1 LDASTLAWEG
11 WFSLGVVG
19 LCLGLLA
26 TNRYPPDV
34 VMVGGLTLLLLSGV
48 ITPADA
54 LSGLSNEG
62 MVTVAVLYVV
72 VSGLQETGGTSW
84 VSQAVL
90 GRPRSLAQAQIRLM
104 APVSALS
111 AFLNNTPVVAMF
123 IPAVQ
128 DWAKRHG
135 LSVSRLML
143 PLSYAAIAGGTCT
156 LIGTSTNLVV
166 NGMLIAH
173 TGESGLGMFDIAWVG
188 VPTLILTLVAV
199 VLLGH
204 RLLPERRS
212 VLSLLEDARQYTVE
226 MTVEPRSPLDGK
238 SIEEAGLRQLPGMYL
253 VEVERDGQVIPAV
266 APEQRLRG
274 GDRLLF
280 AGVVDSVVDLQRI
293 RGLVPATNQVFK
305 LQSPRHVR
313 CLVEAVVSESF
324 PLLGKSIREGRFRTH
339 YQAAI
344 IAIARNGERIQR
356 KIGDIVPRPGDTLLM
371 EAHPN
376 FLERYRNSRDFLL
389 ISQLDN
395 STPTRHERAWVAITI
410 MAGMVASVTFGWLS
424 MLQASMLAAGLMLIS
439 RCTTASAARRAVD
452 LQVLLVIAASFGIG
466 LALQKTGAAALI
478 ADGMIGLAGDD
489 PWLTL
494 ALVFLATSVFTNLIT
509 NNAAAALMFPIA
521 VAAAARLDASVLPFA
536 IVIMKAASASFA
548 TPIAYQTNLMVMGP
562 GGYSFVDYLRLGVP
576 LTLLTGILTV
586 LIVPLVWPF

>member
-1 LDASTLAWEG
+1 MPWQAWFTLA
-11 WFSLGVVG
+11 VVV

-26 TNRYPPDV
+26 RNRYPPDV
-34 VMVGGLTLLLLSGV
+34 VMLGGLTLLLLAGV
-48 ITPADA
+48 ITPGDA

-72 VSGLQETGGTSW
+72 VSGLQETGGTAR
-84 VSQAVL
+84 VSQALL
-90 GRPRSLAQAQIRLM
+90 GRPRSLARAQLRLM
-104 APVSALS
+104 TPVAALS

-135 LSVSRLML
+135 LSTSRLML

-156 LIGTSTNLVV
+156 LIGTTTNLVV

-173 TGESGLGMFDIAWVG
+173 TGEAGLGMFEIAWVG
-188 VPTLILTLVAV
+188 VPTLLLTIAVV
-199 VLLGH
+199 VLLGR
-204 RLLPERRS
+204 RLLPERRPA
-212 VLSLLEDARQYTVE
+212 LSLLEDAREYTVE
-226 MTVEPRSPLDGK
+226 MMVEAGSPLEGR
-238 SIEEAGLRQLPGMYL
+238 SIEAAGLRRLPGMYL
-253 VEVERDGQVIPAV
+253 VEVERDGQIMPAV
-266 APEQRLRG
+266 SPTQALRG

-280 AGVVDSVVDLQRI
+280 AGVVDSVLDLQKI

-305 LQSPRHVR
+305 LQSPRHAR

-324 PLLGKSIREGRFRTH
+324 PLLGKSIRAGRFRTL

-344 IAIARNGERIQR
+344 IAVARNGRR
-356 KIGDIVPRPGDTLLM
+356 VPGRIGDIVPRPGDTLLM
-371 EAHPN
+371 ETHPN
-376 FLERYRNSRDFLL
+376 FLERYRNTRDFLL
-389 ISQLDN
+389 ISRLDN
-395 STPTRHERAWVAITI
+395 STPTRHERAWLALAI
-410 MAGMVASVTFGWLS
+410 MVGMVATVTLGWLS
-424 MLQASMLAAGLMLIS
+424 MLQASMLAAGLMLIG

-452 LQVLLVIAASFGIG
+452 LQVLLVIAAAFGIG
-466 LALQKTGAAALI
+466 LALEKSGAAAMI
-478 ADGMIGLAGDD
+478 AASLIGLAGDD

-494 ALVFLATSVFTNLIT
+494 AWVFLVTSLFTNFIT

-521 VAAAARLDASVLPFA
+521 VAAATRLDVSLLPFA

-548 TPIAYQTNLMVMGP
+548 TPIGYQTNLMVMGP
-562 GGYSFVDYLRLGVP
+562 GGYGFADYLRLGVP
-576 LTLLTGILTV
+576 LTLLTGLLTV